1 MLISFRPA
9 LYLPSPDKV
18 TIAVRCC
25 PTLFELRK
33 VPRELS
39 EGRYINWYPVIMA
52 IRQLVNPIKLLAVI
66 GLLTYQ

>member
-1 MLISFRPA
+1 MVFRPFFKKKAHLSGGLTMLISFRPA

-39 EGRYINWYPVIMA
+39 EGRSIHV
-52 IRQLVNPIKLLAVI
+52 
-66 GLLTYQ
+66 